1 LEKPRQFNASLGN
14 VLLLLSWTKKRS
26 WRGAAGCIRETA
38 TNDAKMIRVEILNT
52 DNLVKDWSVDNFPPP
67 PDHNLRCPIVNF
79 VLNQWSPDPGARNEV
94 LRWVE
99 RVLTR
104 PRSEHKTNNELL
116 SDDLNVMLPLE
127 ISKSLKKKDVRVER
141 KKTCVIKLNREHKSH
156 DRFMC
161 EYFKVPM

>member
-1 LEKPRQFNASLGN
+1 MF
-14 VLLLLSWTKKRS
+14 
-26 WRGAAGCIRETA
+26 
-38 TNDAKMIRVEILNT
+38 NT

-104 PRSEHKTNNELL
+104 PSSEDKANNGLL
-116 SDDLNVMLPLE
+116 SDDLNTILPLE
-127 ISKSLKKKDVRVER
+127 ILKSLKPKTYALKE
-141 KKTCVIKLNREHKSH
+141 KTCVIKFNRDNKSH
-156 DRFMC
+156 DHFTC
-161 EYFKVPM
+161 GYFKIPT